1 MCTPRLPGYLL
12 RRSGWRLRVDVATLT
27 LNLSDSCGS
36 NGFPD
41 LKTTGKLRC
50 VWSRERNVEIDLICL
65 HEILETSRRLSGS
78 AGLTSANNIP
88 CVEEVLVHLPWWQ
101 ISLYL
106 FILKL
111 VSVLIGNG
119 TTEVLCLQR
128 QIIAWETLKDG
139 GVWIIIIYLYLW
151 FTALQ
156 SVHALQKVKENIS
169 DTYCDSKT
177 Q

>member
-1 MCTPRLPGYLL
+1 M
-12 RRSGWRLRVDVATLT
+12 DVATLT

-78 AGLTSANNIP
+78 AGSTSANNIP

-119 TTEVLCLQR
+119 TTEVLAYTDKSLH
-128 QIIAWETLKDG
+128 EK
-139 GVWIIIIYLYLW
+139 
-151 FTALQ
+151 
-156 SVHALQKVKENIS
+156 H
-169 DTYCDSKT
+169 
-177 Q
+177 